1 MKILMTKGE
10 YSNICSLLEVMF
22 DALSNENI
30 KNSVVINLLDN
41 VLECVGVADLKEV
54 VKVVR

>member
-1 MKILMTKGE
+1 
-10 YSNICSLLEVMF
+10 MF

-30 KNSVVINLLDN
+30 KSSAVINLLEN
-41 VLECVGVADLKEV
+41 VLECVGVADLKVV